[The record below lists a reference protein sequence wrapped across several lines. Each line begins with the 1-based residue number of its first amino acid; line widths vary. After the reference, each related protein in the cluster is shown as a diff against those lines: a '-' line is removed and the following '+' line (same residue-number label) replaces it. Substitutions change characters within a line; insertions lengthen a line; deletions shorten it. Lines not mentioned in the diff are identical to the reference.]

1 LFAVEEDKLGM
12 KWGRFAA
19 FVVVVLAVVG
29 LVAGTSMRLWKAIP
43 LGLDLRG
50 GFDLLYQ
57 IEPTQE
63 NPLTKQGIDA
73 AVQAVE
79 MRVNALGVT
88 SPIIELENGNQIR
101 VEVAGTFNQ
110 QEAEKRIGETADLR
124 IYGKATQRPDGT
136 WVPDLKTLLMTGK
149 DLKSNA
155 SWGQDPTTGRPVV
168 TVSFK
173 DPAKW
178 QEITKQYLGKQI
190 YVFLNGQL
198 LTDPVIQSVIS
209 DGNTEI
215 YGGNLTTLDA
225 CMTLAKE
232 LNAGALPYPLKLVSS
247 MNVGPTLGYASLK
260 ATLWAGLAAVVL
272 IFLFMMA
279 LYRVAGFIANVA
291 LLAYMYLLLLTFA
304 GLHVV
309 LTLPGLAALVLGVG
323 MAVDANI
330 ITYERIKDEMRNGR
344 SLQSAILTGNRR
356 ALRTI
361 LDSNVTTLIAG
372 AVMYWFG
379 QGDIRG
385 FAVALMLSIVVSMLT
400 AVLLSR
406 WLLLLFARSNVVREP
421 WWYGIGKG
429 ALAQ

>member
-1 LFAVEEDKLGM
+1 M
-12 KWGRFAA
+12 KWGRFTA
-19 FVVVVLAVVG
+19 FLLIALVVVG
-29 LVAGTSMRLWKAIP
+29 LTATTGMRLWRSIP

-57 IEPTQE
+57 IEPTAD
-63 NPLTKQGIDA
+63 NPLTKTGIDA

-79 MRVNALGVT
+79 MRVNALGVS

-110 QEAEKRIGETADLR
+110 AEAEKQIGQTADLR
-124 IYGKATQRPDGT
+124 IYGSATQKQDGT
-136 WVPDLKTLLMTGK
+136 WVPDPKTLLLTGK
-149 DLKSNA
+149 DLKSDA
-155 SWGQDPTTGRPVV
+155 SAGTDPQTGQPVV
-168 TVSFK
+168 TVTFK
-173 DPAKW
+173 DAAKW
-178 QEITKQYLGKQI
+178 QQITKQYLGKQL

-198 LTDPVIQSVIS
+198 LTDPVIQNIIS
-209 DGNTEI
+209 DGRTEI

-225 CMTLAKE
+225 CATLAKE

-260 ATLWAGLAAVVL
+260 ATLWAGLAAIVL
-272 IFLFMMA
+272 IFLFMLV
-279 LYRVAGFIANVA
+279 LYRMAGLIADIA
-291 LLAYMYLLLLTFA
+291 LVAYMYLLLLTFA

-330 ITYERIKDEMRNGR
+330 ITYERIKDEVRNGR
-344 SLQSAILTGNRR
+344 SLQSAIQVGNRR

-361 LDSNVTTLIAG
+361 LDSNVTTFIAG

-400 AVLLSR
+400 AVWLSR
-406 WLLLLFARSNVVREP
+406 WMLFLFARSGAVRSP
-421 WWYGIGKG
+421 WWYGVRKE
-429 ALAQ
+429 ATAE